1 MKLSILKIFFGIFA
15 TVFFIKN
22 YCFKMKNID
31 VCLTPDLL
39 HLHNIDNT
47 IVIVTDIFRA
57 TSCMVT
63 GFAYGVKAIIPV
75 ETVEE
80 CQALQ
85 AKGFIAAAER
95 NAQKVEGF
103 ELDNSPFSYMDE
115 KLIGEKIAMTTTNG
129 TYSITKAKS
138 SAVKVLVG
146 AFLNLNAIV
155 EYLKTQPYDVLVLC
169 AGWKGRV
176 NLEDTLFAGA
186 VVDAVQNEFFVA
198 EDSAILAMRM
208 YQQAKDDM
216 LGYLANSSHIRR
228 LQRLGIN
235 KDIGYCLQRDLYDV
249 VPVLRGNELVNM

>member
-1 MKLSILKIFFGIFA
+1 
-15 TVFFIKN
+15 
-22 YCFKMKNID
+22 
-31 VCLTPDLL
+31 
-39 HLHNIDNT
+39 
-47 IVIVTDIFRA
+47 
-57 TSCMVT
+57 
-63 GFAYGVKAIIPV
+63 
-75 ETVEE
+75 
-80 CQALQ
+80 
-85 AKGFIAAAER
+85 
-95 NAQKVEGF
+95 
-103 ELDNSPFSYMDE
+103 MDE

-216 LGYLANSSHIRR
+216 LGYLTNSSHIRR

-235 KDIGYCLQRDLYDV
+235 KDISYCLQRDLYDV